1 MDASPAARRNHRWWY
16 AVLIVP
22 FVAVLFPQFY
32 NTGSPTLGGLPFF
45 YWYQLLWV
53 VLTGL
58 ITIVVH
64 YLTA

>member
-1 MDASPAARRNHRWWY
+1 
-16 AVLIVP
+16 VP